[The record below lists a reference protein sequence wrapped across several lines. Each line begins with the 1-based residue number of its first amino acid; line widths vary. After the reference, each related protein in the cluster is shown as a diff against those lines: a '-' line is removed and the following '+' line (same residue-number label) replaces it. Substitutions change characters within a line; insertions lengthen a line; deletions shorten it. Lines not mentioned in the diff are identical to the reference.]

1 MEIGDRVRI
10 NQNSFNISMNYVVSE
25 MTSWLGVEGRIT
37 DIQETHLGDIVYEVD
52 DGFYW
57 EYCQLT
63 KLETTKLDRSDNM
76 DKLINELTLLY
87 LQKNRDYGNSVQVTY
102 DVFGTTSTLTR
113 ISDKVNRLKSLR
125 TKEEEVFESIDD
137 TVKDLINYWGI
148 HRSMDSDTKLAT
160 FVDTITRFI
169 DSPHYTLE
177 TIQEYLTEDILDDNT
192 LEYITHIINEL
203 KDIHA

>member
-1 MEIGDRVRI
+1 MNIGDRVRI
-10 NQNSFNISMNYVVSE
+10 NQNAFEISMKYAVPE
-25 MTSWLGVEGRIT
+25 MSKWLGVEGEIT
-37 DIQETHLGDIVYEVD
+37 DSMYTHLGDMIHEVD
-52 DGFYW
+52 NGFYW
-57 EYCQLT
+57 EDCQIT
-63 KLETTKLDRSDNM
+63 KLEDTELDRGDNM

-160 FVDTITRFI
+160 FVDTITKFI

-177 TIQEYLTEDILDDNT
+177 TIQEYLTEDILDDDT
-192 LEYITHIINEL
+192 LTYITHIINEL
-203 KDIHA
+203 KDINA

>member
-1 MEIGDRVRI
+1 MQVGDKVKIRTDAFARSTKYIIREMEDLQGCEG
-10 NQNSFNISMNYVVSE
+10 VV
-25 MTSWLGVEGRIT
+25 TQVI
-37 DIQETHLGDIVYEVD
+37 DYETTKLYQVH
-52 DGFYW
+52 
-57 EYCQLT
+57 EYCWESCQLIE
-63 KLETTKLDRSDNM
+63 LETTKLDRGDNM

-160 FVDTITRFI
+160 FVDTITKFI
-169 DSPHYTLE
+169 DSPHYTLD
-177 TIQEYLTEDILDDNT
+177 TIQEYLTEDILDNDT
-192 LEYITHIINEL
+192 LNYITHIINEL
-203 KDIHA
+203 KDLNA

>member
-1 MEIGDRVRI
+1 MNIGDRVRI
-10 NQNSFNISMNYVVSE
+10 NQNAFEISMKYAVPE
-25 MTSWLGVEGRIT
+25 MSKWLGVEGEIT
-37 DIQETHLGDIVYEVD
+37 DSMYTHLGDIIYEVD
-52 DGFYW
+52 NGFYW
-57 EYCQLT
+57 EDCQIT
-63 KLETTKLDRSDNM
+63 KLEDIELDRGDNM

-160 FVDTITRFI
+160 FVDTITKFI
-169 DSPHYTLE
+169 DSPHYTLD
-177 TIQEYLTEDILDDNT
+177 TIQEYLTEDILDDDT
-192 LEYITHIINEL
+192 LTYITHIINEL
-203 KDIHA
+203 KDINA